1 MSPGAPSVLGVNS
14 AASLATHWPLR
25 SCAGLRSGS
34 TYFPLKPVPLTAS
47 RPASLSH
54 LLKTWFTILQSD
66 PGTSASCEA
75 QQEPGCLD
83 LSACMHEGKSAS
95 IEEDIPCSEMFRGKD
110 SRRRCPSP
118 GRSGHGPGS
127 SAAGSRGALGGSVS
141 SASSF
146 ANGESALMIQIPQ
159 IVFLLCFLQELFQLP
174 FTSLSHITVS
184 SPPSLSR
191 QTHLRCLPGS
201 WQRSLSVPQSL
212 LRCS

>member
-14 AASLATHWPLR
+14 AASLAMHQPLR

-34 TYFPLKPVPLTAS
+34 TSFLLKPAPLTAS
-47 RPASLSH
+47 HPASLSH
-54 LLKTWFTILQSD
+54 LLKTWFIILQSD

-83 LSACMHEGKSAS
+83 LSVCMHEGKSTS
-95 IEEDIPCSEMFRGKD
+95 IEEDIPCSEMFWGKD

-127 SAAGSRGALGGSVS
+127 SAAGSRGALGGGVS

-146 ANGESALMIQIPQ
+146 ANGEFALMIQIPQ

-174 FTSLSHITVS
+174 FTSLSHIT
-184 SPPSLSR
+184 LSALHR
-191 QTHLRCLPGS
+191 
-201 WQRSLSVPQSL
+201 LSAA
-212 LRCS
+212 RHI